1 MFELPLI
8 QVAACRI
15 DRRHWLALAL
25 LASCVGCHG
34 AARITPDPRI
44 ESAARLSLRQTLPIF
59 GNNGRRA
66 TWRDLLN
73 AAADA
78 EVIILGEQ
86 HDDATAHAAQLAFFE
101 DAAAQW
107 PDARLSMEMLDR
119 RRQAAA
125 DDYVAEIIDREQF
138 LHEIATTKFRTL
150 ATAYLNNKMDR
161 ATFAQ
166 RIFRVGWPDWE
177 RNYQP
182 IIDVARANK
191 LHIIAANT
199 PWRRYG
205 SLANHDG
212 FARLDSLTAAQRRLV
227 EIPQFLPEG
236 TYRQRFEDVMT
247 PASRREPGAPKADL
261 TPERSRIIAGAYR
274 AQCVMDATMA
284 DSIADAIAER
294 SGRIVHLVGQ
304 FHSDFDGGLV
314 QQLRRLHPGVRVLT
328 ISFQSVN
335 SDTLRE
341 EDRDR
346 AAFVVYTQFVGERDD
361 SNQS

>member
-1 MFELPLI
+1 MLVLPLI
-8 QVAACRI
+8 PRAADRI
-15 DRRHWLALAL
+15 DRRHWLAMAL
-25 LASCVGCHG
+25 LTACVGCHG

-44 ESAARLSLRQTLPIF
+44 EPAARLSLRQTLPVF
-59 GNNGRRA
+59 ENNGNRA
-66 TWRDLLN
+66 EWRDLLT
-73 AAADA
+73 AADEA
-78 EVIILGEQ
+78 DVIILGEQ

-101 DAAAQW
+101 DAAAKW
-107 PDARLSMEMLDR
+107 PDTSLSMEMLDR

-150 ATAYLNNKMDR
+150 AMAYLNDQMDR
-161 ATFAQ
+161 ATFET
-166 RIFRVGWPDWE
+166 RILKVGWPDWE

-182 IIDVARANK
+182 IIDVARAHK
-191 LHIIAANT
+191 LHVIAANT

-212 FARLDSLTAAQRRLV
+212 FERLASLTAAQRRLV

-236 TYRQRFEDVMT
+236 AYRQRFEDVMT
-247 PASRREPGAPKADL
+247 PASSREPKSPEIDR
-261 TPERSRIIAGAYR
+261 TSERSRRIAGAYR

-284 DSIADAIAER
+284 DSIADALAER

-314 QQLRRLHPGVRVLT
+314 QQLRRLRAGVRVLT

-346 AAFVVYTQFVGERDD
+346 AAFVVYTQYAEGLDD
-361 SNQS
+361 SEQ